1 MKLSQELY
9 LSVKDI
15 WDSYN
20 EHPFVKGIAN
30 GDLDIDKFRYY
41 MLQDYLYLLDYAKVF
56 ALGVVKAKDEETM
69 RIFAESVNSILNGE
83 TNIHKLYMERLGIT
97 KEEVKNAKAAIDNTS
112 YTNYML
118 WVGQNEGLLELIVSV
133 LSCSWSYKLIAEKID
148 EKPGARDHEFFGEWI
163 QGYTSKEYSD
173 SNDVIIN
180 LVDKLGENITEEQLD
195 NLKIIFKNCSRYEY
209 MFWDMAYNKSK

>member
-1 MKLSQELY
+1 MLLSEELY

-30 GDLDIDKFRYY
+30 GNLELDKFRYY
-41 MLQDYLYLLDYAKVF
+41 MIQDYLYLLDYAKVF
-56 ALGVVKAKDEETM
+56 ALGIVKAKDEETM
-69 RIFAESVNSILNGE
+69 RMFAQSVNSILNGE
-83 TNIHKLYMERLGIT
+83 TTIHKLYMDRLGIT
-97 KEEVKNAKAAIDNTS
+97 KEEVESAEAALNNTS

-118 WVGQNEGLLELIVSV
+118 WVGQNEGLLELLVSV

-148 EKPGARDHEFFGEWI
+148 ETPGAREHEFFGEWI
-163 QGYTSKEYSD
+163 EGYTSKEYD
-173 SNDVIIN
+173 ESNEEIIK
-180 LVDKLGENITEEQLD
+180 LVNKLGKNISKDQLD
-195 NLKIIFKNCSRYEY
+195 NLKLIFKNCSQYEY